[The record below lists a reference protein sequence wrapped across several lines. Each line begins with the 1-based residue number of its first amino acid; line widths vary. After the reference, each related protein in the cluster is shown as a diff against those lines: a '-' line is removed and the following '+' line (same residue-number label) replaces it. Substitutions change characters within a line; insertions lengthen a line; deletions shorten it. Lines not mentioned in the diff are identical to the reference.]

1 MWHFLHLI
9 ARPIEVLLGVF
20 CVLTAIVLYPDEEGR
35 IQSKFE
41 DFWIRVDDFKN
52 SALTR
57 HAAFLTQVA
66 KLETQFL
73 NRLFGHKLISSQSIG
88 VSFSLS
94 LLTFSILGLATLG
107 YASKVEDI
115 RSMFL
120 RFYLS
125 LLIVS
130 LLVGVTSIFVRRRQN
145 TRTIA
150 IASAIILVPFFIFK
164 FNPNLDSARAEV
176 SANVLY
182 LAVGGFACDVAFV
195 ALTRRFVMWTG
206 EMTSTVKVMGTIVLN
221 VFLALCLTAPLLFSF
236 INALS
241 HRYLSVFFT
250 RWFGILDAIALTNVF
265 DVALALLFVLL
276 ATLLL
281 IHRALWPLL
290 TRTLFRMADIGTKG
304 RRAIL
309 TAIGISLLGTSVFGE
324 KFPEL
329 LKEFVKAFGG

>member
-164 FNPNLDSARAEV
+164 FNPNLDPARAEV

-221 VFLALCLTAPLLFSF
+221 VFLALCLMAPLLFSF

-241 HRYLSVFFT
+241 HRYLSVFFYKVV
-250 RWFGILDAIALTNVF
+250 RN
-265 DVALALLFVLL
+265 
-276 ATLLL
+276 
-281 IHRALWPLL
+281 
-290 TRTLFRMADIGTKG
+290 
-304 RRAIL
+304 
-309 TAIGISLLGTSVFGE
+309 S
-324 KFPEL
+324 
-329 LKEFVKAFGG
+329 

>member
-1 MWHFLHLI
+1 MWHVVHLI
-9 ARPIEVLLGVF
+9 ARPIEALLGVF
-20 CVLTAIVLYPDEEGR
+20 CVLSAIVLYPNEEGT

-41 DFWIRVDDFKN
+41 DFWIRVDDFQN
-52 SALTR
+52 LALTR
-57 HAAFLTQVA
+57 HAAFMTGVA

-73 NRLFGHKLISSQSIG
+73 NRLFGHNLVSSQSIG

-94 LLTFSILGLATLG
+94 LLTFSILGLATLS
-107 YASKVEDI
+107 YASKEEDI

-120 RFYLS
+120 KFYLS
-125 LLIVS
+125 LVLVS
-130 LLVGVTSIFVRRRQN
+130 LVVGLTSILVRGRQN
-145 TRTIA
+145 ARRIV
-150 IASAIILVPFFIFK
+150 IASAIILVPFFILK
-164 FNPNLDSARAEV
+164 FNPNSDPARAEV
-176 SANVLY
+176 SANILY
-182 LAVGGFACDVAFV
+182 LAVGGFACDVAFI
-195 ALTRRFVMWTG
+195 ALTRRFVLWAG
-206 EMTSTVKVMGTIVLN
+206 EMTSTLRVTGTIVLN
-221 VFLALCLTAPLLFSF
+221 VFLALCLMAPLLLSF

-241 HRYLSVFFT
+241 HRSLSALFT

-309 TAIGISLLGTSVFGE
+309 TTVGLALLAAGISGKV
-324 KFPEL
+324 PEVL
-329 LKEFVKAFGG
+329 QKIIDKFGG